1 MTSLL
6 NIEFLKTE
14 KFEKIKQILKYV
26 GIALLLVSLVLCAYT
41 ELYSFALVLS
51 FFVAMILCFMD
62 LEDVICLYVFLMPL
76 SCLTLKSGAY
86 VLFRL
91 IIFIILCFK
100 LASTFARKK
109 QNISYFA
116 LVSLLLYLI
125 YISLPIVNKS
135 TSFDFLSFAETI
147 VVIMVVL
154 ENARGGGNSKLRLK
168 NVAIS
173 FCLGLILAC
182 VLSIFQDYLSDWKVF
197 LESTLEVNRDTI
209 PRFKAYYY
217 HQNNLAQFSA
227 FALSL
232 VFFLFYKKQISK
244 ITFFSLFIPIYIFGY
259 LTVSRAYII
268 VVAIIIL
275 TYFAF
280 LIFADGGFKK
290 NWKIMLSICL
300 IFIAISLILFKI
312 TSFYFM
318 RFADNYEFN
327 PSPDDETIYDDKD
340 YTIEDWKLVFLGEK
354 IYNPGRW
361 GLYKI
366 YFYYFSQNPLVILF
380 GRGKN
385 AKFIGKYHSHNFIID
400 SIYQNGI
407 VGILLYL
414 IVLLALFDFKN
425 IKKHFNKTELSIL
438 IIVLPLLTFL
448 FLNTSF
454 TDLWLIMLILAFWDK
469 SLNKTNV
476 DEDFAPAT
484 DGEIKNGNELEF
496 EENNGYDAEN
506 LQKNS

>member
-1 MTSLL
+1 
-6 NIEFLKTE
+6 
-14 KFEKIKQILKYV
+14 
-26 GIALLLVSLVLCAYT
+26 
-41 ELYSFALVLS
+41 
-51 FFVAMILCFMD
+51 
-62 LEDVICLYVFLMPL
+62 
-76 SCLTLKSGAY
+76 
-86 VLFRL
+86 
-91 IIFIILCFK
+91 
-100 LASTFARKK
+100 
-109 QNISYFA
+109 
-116 LVSLLLYLI
+116 
-125 YISLPIVNKS
+125 
-135 TSFDFLSFAETI
+135 
-147 VVIMVVL
+147 
-154 ENARGGGNSKLRLK
+154 
-168 NVAIS
+168 
-173 FCLGLILAC
+173 
-182 VLSIFQDYLSDWKVF
+182 
-197 LESTLEVNRDTI
+197 
-209 PRFKAYYY
+209 
-217 HQNNLAQFSA
+217 
-227 FALSL
+227 
-232 VFFLFYKKQISK
+232 
-244 ITFFSLFIPIYIFGY
+244 
-259 LTVSRAYII
+259 
-268 VVAIIIL
+268 
-275 TYFAF
+275 
-280 LIFADGGFKK
+280 
-290 NWKIMLSICL
+290 
-300 IFIAISLILFKI
+300 
-312 TSFYFM
+312 M

-327 PSPDDETIYDDKD
+327 PSPDDETIYDGKD